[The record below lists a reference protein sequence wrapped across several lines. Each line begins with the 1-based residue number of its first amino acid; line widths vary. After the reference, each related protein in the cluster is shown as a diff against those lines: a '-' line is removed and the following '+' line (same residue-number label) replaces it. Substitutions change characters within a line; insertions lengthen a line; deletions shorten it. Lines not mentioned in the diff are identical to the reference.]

1 MAREYTNVHAA
12 TISGCSV
19 HYTSGRRQ
27 EKHKTHVHRLNSNKM
42 MVVHCLYEYY
52 DVYIGRW
59 HPLVPV
65 HSKWANPFRIGKD
78 GTREEVIEK
87 YRAYLLKNKELMA
100 SLHELDGKVLG
111 CWCKSPERPETPCHG
126 DVLIDIPGRL

>member
-1 MAREYTNVHAA
+1 M
-12 TISGCSV
+12 
-19 HYTSGRRQ
+19 
-27 EKHKTHVHRLNSNKM
+27 HRLNSDRM
-42 MVVHCLYEYY
+42 MVVHCLYEQY

-59 HPLVPV
+59 HPRVPV

-78 GTREEVIEK
+78 GDRNEVIDK
-87 YRAYLLKNKELMA
+87 YHAYLLKNKELMA

-126 DVLIDIPGRL
+126 DVLIDILVGRLQLP